1 MPHAVVVRRFG
12 EHAVTTDA
20 DESGLSNNVVAN
32 PASGTSAALW
42 TCCCAGCT
50 ALTALAQGGSTPG
63 SYATSPNDNGY
74 SFFSQALAPQQGS
87 GGDVATLIA
96 GTKWTSLD
104 SETSRTVITFSFAN
118 PQTSTFSYSTA
129 DYQASLTQ
137 FSAADQQLTREIL
150 ARIEA
155 VCNVQ
160 FVEVADNA
168 TEVGVLRY
176 GYSQQPNSMGF
187 PGYAFFPAAA
197 AIGGD
202 IWLGAAQAG
211 ADWDFYRPDLLLHET
226 LHALGLKH
234 SFGSGAVLP
243 TAQDII
249 PNTVMSYSP
258 VAGGTSGYMSD
269 YPAEPMALDIAALQY
284 LYGASALNA
293 GDTVYDLAGASFQK
307 GFHALWDAGGNNTFD
322 ASRIGHGVTLDL
334 NQGGRS
340 DVGAKVSAGALVGG
354 VATDITYS
362 ATLSIAAGTVIQDAA
377 GTAYDDVLIGNNAI
391 NWLSAG
397 AGNDR
402 LEGRGGNDFLI
413 GGTGNDKLLG
423 GDGLDT
429 AVYHSAHAG
438 FAIAR
443 TDGGYTVSGGAAGT
457 DSLVGVE
464 RLWFSDRQFALDL
477 DGNAGIAAKTLGAVF
492 GTSLVKNG
500 AVVGLC
506 LKLLDGGV
514 SSQALMDLAL
524 DVRLGADASNAQ
536 VVDLLWSNIGLG
548 AAERAS
554 WLDLLDRGSESQA
567 ALGQWAADSS
577 LNLSQIDFVGLAAT
591 GIEYIG

>member
-1 MPHAVVVRRFG
+1 MI
-12 EHAVTTDA
+12 TDA
-20 DESGLSNNVVAN
+20 IDSGLSANAVAK
-32 PASGTSAALW
+32 PASGTSAAVW

-50 ALTALAQGGSTPG
+50 ALTALAQGGATPG
-63 SYATSPNDNGY
+63 SYATSPSDNAY
-74 SFFSQALAPQQGS
+74 SFFSQTLAPQQGF

-104 SETSRTVITFSFAN
+104 NATAKTVITFSFAN
-118 PQTSTFSYSTA
+118 PQTSTFAYSNA
-129 DYQASLTQ
+129 DYQDSLTQ
-137 FSAADQQLTREIL
+137 FSAADQQLTRAIL

-155 VCNVQ
+155 VANVQ

-187 PGYAFFPAAA
+187 TGYAFFPAAA

-211 ADWDFYRPDLLLHET
+211 SDWDFYRPDLLLHET

-307 GFHALWDAGGNNTFD
+307 GFHAIWDAGGNNTFD
-322 ASRIGHGVTLDL
+322 AGRIGHGVALDL
-334 NQGGRS
+334 NQGGHS
-340 DVGAKVSAGALVGG
+340 DVGAKVFAGATVGG
-354 VATDITYS
+354 VATDVTYT
-362 ATLSIAAGTVIQDAA
+362 ATLSIAPGAVIQNAV
-377 GTAYDDVLIGNNAI
+377 GTAYDDVLIGNEAI
-391 NWLSAG
+391 NRLTGG

-402 LEGRGGNDFLI
+402 LVGGA
-413 GGTGNDKLLG
+413 
-423 GDGLDT
+423 GLDT
-429 AVYHSAHAG
+429 ALYGGDRASFSVARSATG
-438 FAIAR
+438 F
-443 TDGGYTVSGGAAGT
+443 TVSGGDAGT
-457 DSLVGVE
+457 DSLAGIE
-464 RLWFSDRQFALDL
+464 RLSFSDRKIALDL
-477 DGNAGIAAKTLGAVF
+477 DGNAGDVAKLLGTVF
-492 GTSLVKNG
+492 GAPVVKN
-500 AVVGLC
+500 ASVVGIGLS
-506 LKLLDGGV
+506 LLDGGM
-514 SSQALMDLAL
+514 SYQDLMQLAI
-524 DVRLGADASNAQ
+524 DFWAGADATNAQ
-536 VVDLLWSNIGLG
+536 VVDLLCTNIGLAPS
-548 AAERAS
+548 AAQRAGFI
-554 WLDLLDRGSESQA
+554 DMLDRGFESQA
-567 ALGQWAADSS
+567 DFGLWAADTS
-577 LNLSQIDFVGLAAT
+577 LNLAQIDFIGLAAT